1 MQLGG
6 KPQSVRLKV
15 DLTKYDNRCTVGST
29 GKTIPDYKVG
39 MWGSYDHFVAVK
51 FDNGAILDIAYDG
64 LEML

>member
-39 MWGSYDHFVAVK
+39 MWGGYDDFVAVQ
-51 FDNGAILDIAYDG
+51 FDNGAILDVAYSG
-64 LEML
+64 LEIL